1 VTEEAGKPDHL
12 VGFIA
17 RQAPTR
23 FSPMKSSAS
32 HPELAG
38 ESIERQ
44 IKLFAERFQFG
55 EIESLP
61 HHLNHLGRGRIRFF
75 PGNM

>member
-1 VTEEAGKPDHL
+1 
-12 VGFIA
+12 
-17 RQAPTR
+17 
-23 FSPMKSSAS
+23 MKSSAS